1 MHVESTIFISE
12 RNKARVYLW
21 SAIQQPVLIKQLCG
35 LPYNQWNF
43 ICFSFFFLKRNIS
56 IAINWVPNEVSS
68 TLARRYLRRG
78 LSVKYMLDDHV
89 VEYIR
94 QQKLYAVNAMLV
106 HQFYV
111 AKGEFC
117 DFVFDRC

>member
-1 MHVESTIFISE
+1 MQRTTFTSICPICLFVV
-12 RNKARVYLW
+12 RARTV
-21 SAIQQPVLIKQLCG
+21 
-35 LPYNQWNF
+35 
-43 ICFSFFFLKRNIS
+43 KRNIS

-94 QQKLYAVNAMLV
+94 QQKLYAVDTM
-106 HQFYV
+106 
-111 AKGEFC
+111 
-117 DFVFDRC
+117 